1 MINNISSKCPLLL
14 HCAFGDDD
22 LVNQMLYNNGDFNFK
37 FCEACFHNT
46 LFFCHF
52 KYTIFIVS
60 HMCYW
65 STRRDGI
72 YFSGENPP
80 KN

>member
-14 HCAFGDDD
+14 HFACGDDD
-22 LVNQMLYNNGDFNFK
+22 LGNQMLYNNGDFNFK
-37 FCEACFHNT
+37 FCKACFHNT

-52 KYTIFIVS
+52 K
-60 HMCYW
+60 
-65 STRRDGI
+65 RDGI